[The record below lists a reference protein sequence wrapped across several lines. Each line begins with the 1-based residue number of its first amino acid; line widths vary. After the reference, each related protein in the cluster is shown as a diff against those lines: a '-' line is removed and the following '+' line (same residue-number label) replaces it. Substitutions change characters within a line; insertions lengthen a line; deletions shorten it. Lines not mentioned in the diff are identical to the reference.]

1 QDLYALKY
9 INKVQCVKIHVVM
22 NITQEWL
29 LLERRIDLP
38 FKVNLCYVFQDN
50 ENSFFVLDLMLGG

>member
-1 QDLYALKY
+1 QDLYALEY